1 VVPGVVA
8 GLLFGTV
15 RRCARAGLAVDS
27 RAARAA
33 AFAGV
38 TSSGV
43 LSVQVLGLVRAEIDG
58 HVVEI
63 GSTKQRLLLAVL
75 AAAGGVVSR
84 DRLIDALWGDAPPAS
99 ADASLMGYVSRLR
112 NVLGRTAIEGHPD
125 GYRLRADDI
134 DAAAFERLVDADAAM
149 ASLER
154 ALVLWR
160 GDAFG
165 DLGTHPFLLGEVRRL
180 NELRTHTRLQ
190 LATALLDRGET
201 ARPTSML
208 EAIVSDEPLRED
220 AWELLVRA
228 LIAGKREADA
238 VRAAQRC
245 RQALVEVGL
254 DPSPRLVAAEHDA
267 LGRQAPPNDRS
278 LSEEPFGRLNV
289 GSIRY
294 ATNAGHHLA
303 FQVVGGGLADVVM
316 SSYGSISI
324 DAIWDEPRYASF
336 VAGVSQANRLI
347 LYDTRG
353 IGLSDP
359 IDVEVPP
366 SIELLADDII
376 AVLDAARSTRGVL
389 VGIGDSGPITLMAAH
404 RHPTRVNGLVLIN
417 TFARLTTAPDYPIG
431 VHADAL
437 TQALDSTTD
446 PNSDRDTSLVLRNH
460 APSVADDPAFRAW
473 WERSGRRGASPRTAK
488 ELGNVRYRAD
498 VRAVLATINVPTL
511 ILHRR
516 ENRLFPLAHGAYL
529 ATRIP
534 NAQLI
539 ELEGADQPPF
549 TYQADRVV
557 DAINDFTTRH
567 G

>member
-1 VVPGVVA
+1 
-8 GLLFGTV
+8 
-15 RRCARAGLAVDS
+15 
-27 RAARAA
+27 
-33 AFAGV
+33 
-38 TSSGV
+38 V
-43 LSVQVLGLVRAEIDG
+43 LSVQVLGLVTAEVDG
-58 HVVEI
+58 RVVEI

-75 AAAGGVVSR
+75 AAARGVVSR
-84 DRLIDALWGDAPPAS
+84 DRLIDALWRDFPPAS

-125 GYRLRADDI
+125 GYRLHVDDI
-134 DAAAFERLVDADAAM
+134 DAAAFEHLVVADGAP

-154 ALVLWR
+154 ALALWR

-190 LATALLDRGET
+190 LATGLLDRGET
-201 ARPTSML
+201 TRPTSML
-208 EAIVSDEPLRED
+208 EAIVTDEPLRED

-245 RQALVEVGL
+245 RQALAEVGL
-254 DPSPRLVAAEHDA
+254 DPSPRLVAAENDA

-278 LSEEPFGRLNV
+278 ITEEPFEQLNV
-289 GSIRY
+289 GPIRY
-294 ATNAGHHLA
+294 ATNAGQHLA
-303 FQVVGGGLADVVM
+303 FQIVGGGLADVVM

-336 VAGVSQANRLI
+336 VTGVSHANRLI

-359 IDVEVPP
+359 IDIEAPP
-366 SIELLADDII
+366 SIELMADDVI

-404 RHPTRVNGLVLIN
+404 RHPTRVNGLILIN
-417 TFARLTTAPDYPIG
+417 TFARLTAAPDYAIG
-431 VHADAL
+431 MRADAL
-437 TQALDSTTD
+437 AQAIDTTTD
-446 PNSDRDTSLVLRNH
+446 PATDRDTSLVLRNH
-460 APSVADDPAFRAW
+460 APSVADDRAFRAW
-473 WERSGRRGASPRTAK
+473 WERSGRRGASPGTAK
-488 ELGNVRYRAD
+488 ALWSVRYGAD
-498 VRAVLATINVPTL
+498 VRAVLATINAPTL

-516 ENRLFPLAHGAYL
+516 ENGLFPFAYGAYL
-529 ATRIP
+529 ASHIP

-549 TYQADRVV
+549 TYQADRVI